1 MPLRLSIAPRLGLL
15 GLALTA
21 AAVLLAHRP
30 AMAMLSIDFEQ
41 TYVVHPEMQI
51 WDHCLVQDDAGIY
64 HIFYH
69 GIPEATPTAINADHI
84 WRASTPDF
92 IHWSEPEIVL
102 SVTASGPEAGAL
114 WAPDVVRDPASG
126 LWWMAYTGVD
136 EDMNQRICM
145 AWSLDL
151 QQWGRLGVNP
161 VLEPDPESFQY
172 YPAGGWAECRDP
184 FLYRDGDL
192 WHLLVSVKLPGD
204 GSGIGAIAHTTAT
217 NVAEW
222 APLEVFLD
230 NDSAT
235 PGGALES
242 SQYVDLNGFHHI
254 FFHQYGTV
262 GVTHVAAIEAGAWT
276 LVNGNQID
284 QGIAPEVETF
294 DGEHY
299 VFTRIGPY
307 QEPDLP
313 VLSYVARIDTL
324 EFRSG
329 VQSPLVYRAPPLAR
343 EFASYSGNACI
354 GNPTFGDNPARRGE
368 DPVGLQGHG
377 YFGSAEYFQGPLS
390 TRGSPGMT
398 VGDGAIGTLTTAPFV
413 AEGASLSFLLGGR
426 GNEDLCYV
434 ALRDAAT
441 DSVLRRSSPYS
452 NTTMTMRQW
461 DLTDLQGRSVYLTV
475 VDSDPTGHLNVDA
488 IVESSDVV
496 TAAPAGPAPGAALIL
511 DRGASPNPFN
521 PATTLRFRLTTP
533 ADYRVRI
540 CDLRGR
546 AVWDTGVLTGDA
558 GEQRVTWRGIDTA
571 GRAAP
576 AGGYLYAIESA
587 GRILAHGKLALV
599 P

>member
-1 MPLRLSIAPRLGLL
+1 MPLRVIIAQPIRP
-15 GLALTA
+15 LALAMLA
-21 AAVLLAHRP
+21 AICLLASGP
-30 AMAMLSIDFEQ
+30 AAAMLSIDFEQ
-41 TYVVHPEMQI
+41 TYVVHQDMQI

-84 WRASTPDF
+84 WRASTTDF
-92 IHWSEPEIVL
+92 VHWSEPEIVL

-114 WAPDVVRDPASG
+114 WAPDVIRDPISG
-126 LWWMAYTGVD
+126 VWWMAYTGVD
-136 EDMNQRICM
+136 ADWNQRICM
-145 AWSLDL
+145 AWSTDL
-151 QQWGRLGVNP
+151 QQWNRLGLNP
-161 VLEPDPESFQY
+161 IIEPDPDDFQY
-172 YPAGGWAECRDP
+172 YPPGGWAECRDP
-184 FLYRDGDL
+184 FLYRENGV
-192 WHLLVSVKLPGD
+192 WNMLVSVKLPGD
-204 GSGIGAIAHTTAT
+204 GSGIGAIAHTTST
-217 NVAEW
+217 NLADW
-222 APLEVFLD
+222 APLDVFLD
-230 NDSAT
+230 NDSST
-235 PGGALES
+235 PAGALES
-242 SQYVDLNGFHHI
+242 SQYVELNGFHHI

-284 QGIAPEVETF
+284 QGIAPEIETF
-294 DGEHY
+294 DGENY

-329 VQSPLVYRAPPLAR
+329 VQFPLVYRAPPLLR
-343 EFASYSGNACI
+343 EFASYTGNACI

-398 VGDGAIGTLTTAPFV
+398 VGDGASGSVTTAPFTV
-413 AEGASLSFLLGGR
+413 EGASLSFLLGGR
-426 GNEDLCYV
+426 GNAELCYI
-434 ALRDAAT
+434 ALKDAAS
-441 DSVLRRSSPYS
+441 DSVLRRSSPYG
-452 NTTMTMRQW
+452 NPTMTLRQW
-461 DLTDLQGRSVYLTV
+461 DLTDLQGRGVYLTV
-475 VDSDPTGHLNVDA
+475 VDADPTGHVNVDA
-488 IVESSDVV
+488 IVESPDVV
-496 TAAPAGPAPGAALIL
+496 TAAPSDGAASPELIV

-521 PATTLRFRLTTP
+521 PATTLRFRLATA

-546 AVWDTGVLTGDA
+546 AVWDTGTVAGVA
-558 GEQRVTWRGIDTA
+558 GEQRVTWRGVDTA

-576 AGGYLYAIESA
+576 AGVYVYAIESA
-587 GRILAHGKLALV
+587 GRVLARGKLALI